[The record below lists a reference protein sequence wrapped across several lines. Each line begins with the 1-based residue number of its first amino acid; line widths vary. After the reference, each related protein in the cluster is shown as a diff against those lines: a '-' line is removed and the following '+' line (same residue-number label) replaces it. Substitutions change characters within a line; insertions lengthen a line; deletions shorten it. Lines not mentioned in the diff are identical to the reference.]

1 MTGTLQAVY
10 DVADQ
15 GWWGLTDDQRD
26 QIRAWATEHG
36 IDVDVTY
43 RMEIHVIDMPLA
55 RVFQHDLTED
65 GQRHCPIDHD
75 HMQMDKE
82 RQCDVARREPYDV
95 PISSMPPVQP
105 AGAGRAE

>member
-36 IDVDVTY
+36 IDVNVTF
-43 RMEIHVIDMPLA
+43 RMEIHLLDCPFA
-55 RVFQHDLTED
+55 RVFQMDRNED
-65 GQRHCPIDHD
+65 GRLYCPIDHD
-75 HMQMDKE
+75 HLSMDKVSE
-82 RQCDVARREPYDV
+82 CDAARRDPYDL

-105 AGAGRAE
+105 AGAGSAE